1 MALVTEFWTNIY
13 PVERVTTFCT
23 TALCTLVSTSIL
35 CRNMDTLTRAVNF
48 LFGFV
53 N

>member
-1 MALVTEFWTNIY
+1 MALATEFY

-35 CRNMDTLTRAVNF
+35 CRGMDT
-48 LFGFV
+48 
-53 N
+53 